1 MAILALTSHTDIYKP
16 QVGAYRV
23 SHARPDKEKENL
35 IISKDLV
42 EIEELEF
49 LGHIYKEI
57 DGKIFLDPTLTSVTS
72 PQFVSLQSLILLLMI
87 EIGGYRPHRR
97 AVVPCPRRNLSQEIP
112 QHATTRVADQ
122 GRHDGACE

>member
-1 MAILALTSHTDIYKP
+1 MILALRVRKDIYKP

-23 SHARPDKEKENL
+23 SHARPDIEKEYL

-57 DGKIFLDPTLTSVTS
+57 EGGIFLEPTLTSVIS
-72 PQFVSLQSLILLLMI
+72 P
-87 EIGGYRPHRR
+87 Y
-97 AVVPCPRRNLSQEIP
+97 
-112 QHATTRVADQ
+112 
-122 GRHDGACE
+122 